1 MKTKFSKI
9 KESIRSLFSKIKEWI
24 RTFIA
29 WLVYWGPIIFVM
41 SVFILGAM
49 MVGNVIGKHVW
60 IVFAADI
67 VFFYLLWRLLDISYK
82 RRQLTL
88 KKRILISSILLLFLF
103 IALATLGV
111 AMVTE
116 QRVIANVIIF
126 PIGCFTILAVY
137 MTRKRN
143 PQ

>member
-9 KESIRSLFSKIKEWI
+9 KEVIRS
-24 RTFIA
+24 FID
-29 WLVYWGPIIFVM
+29 WVVYWGSIILVI

-49 MVGNVIGKHVW
+49 MVGNIIDKHVW
-60 IVFAADI
+60 IVFLADF
-67 VFFYLLWRLLDISYK
+67 VFFYLLWKLLDISYK
-82 RRQLTL
+82 RQLNL
-88 KKRILISSILLLFLF
+88 KKRILIWVSLVLFIF

-111 AMVTE
+111 AMATE

-143 PQ
+143 AQ